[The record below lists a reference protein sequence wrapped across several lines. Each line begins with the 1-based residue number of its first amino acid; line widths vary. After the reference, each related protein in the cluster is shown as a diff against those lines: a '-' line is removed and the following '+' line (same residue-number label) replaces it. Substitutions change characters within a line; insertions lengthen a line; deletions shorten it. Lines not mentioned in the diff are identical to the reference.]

1 MFQNHCVVPTKNCC
15 NVVEIRHSFERILER
30 LSKQGSF
37 ERQIEKKM
45 IWIKND
51 MRNWVVGD
59 LLSFGNLH
67 WQQFKL
73 LAMPLCRIASMQHI
87 LNLSFHFENRRRKMS
102 KDHKG
107 TSEFC
112 ALTTT
117 SKDEGSTLKE
127 QMHSCDCDEWLS
139 KHHLLFRFCS
149 NEGRKMSAKQI
160 LAFETKLQC
169 VIVSEGIWTVD
180 HFWTCQWS
188 SWCKVNCAMMQISSS
203 GNVKCW
209 WTKSLHPQSWDK
221 AAQWQPED
229 DNQRMTSNVLSGWC
243 EAGLEKHQL
252 FWQMCLPQW
261 FALR

>member
-1 MFQNHCVVPTKNCC
+1 
-15 NVVEIRHSFERILER
+15 
-30 LSKQGSF
+30 
-37 ERQIEKKM
+37 
-45 IWIKND
+45 
-51 MRNWVVGD
+51 
-59 LLSFGNLH
+59 
-67 WQQFKL
+67 
-73 LAMPLCRIASMQHI
+73 
-87 LNLSFHFENRRRKMS
+87 MS

-203 GNVKCW
+203 GNVNCW

-261 FALR
+261 FLKTCKSKRPMTQFQYQYMPGSNSPGTRTNITKGTCKNFKKSGRGSKVSGFLVPPWARGAVASGDGKMKKNRELSIFWSRQDGKTWTRYYCSSYCTSSK